1 MEFSQK
7 GLTLL
12 KILEGCRLKGYDDG
26 TGVMTIGYG
35 QTGLVNGKKITK
47 DTTITQRQADALLFA
62 YLLNQDKELDKLVKV
77 VLNQN
82 QYDALVIFTYNVG
95 IGKKGLTDSH
105 LLQYVNHN
113 DFIKASD
120 EFIKWAHPPEL
131 MKRRTIEKNLFMQ
144 K

>member
-12 KILEGCRLKGYDDG
+12 KILEGCKLTGYDDG
-26 TGVMTIGYG
+26 TGIMSIGFG
-35 QTGLVNGKKITK
+35 QTGLINGKNITK
-47 DTTITQRQADALLFA
+47 DTTITQRQADALLFS
-62 YLLNQDKELDKLVKV
+62 YLLNQDKELDKLIKV

-82 QYDALVIFTYNVG
+82 QHDALVIFTYNVG
-95 IGKKGLTDSH
+95 IEAFKKST
-105 LLQYVNHN
+105 LLKLINHN

-120 EFIKWAHPPEL
+120 EFIKWAHPICL